1 MEQSYTCDKC
11 DSGLYNLADVAS
23 FVKLHPESLRRK
35 VRDKQF
41 EGTHLTGIYFTPEQV
56 ANILKESK

>member
-23 FVKLHPESLRRK
+23 FVKLHPESLR
-35 VRDKQF
+35 
-41 EGTHLTGIYFTPEQV
+41 
-56 ANILKESK
+56 SKG